1 MTQKKKVVLA
11 YSGGLD
17 TSVAIKWMQEKHN
30 MDVIA
35 LTIDLGTEKDLKPVE
50 EKALKIGAGKSII
63 IDAKEVFVYY
73 FIFPALQAGA
83 LYEKSYL
90 LSTAL
95 GRPLIAKLL
104 VDTAMSEGAS
114 AVAHG

>member
-1 MTQKKKVVLA
+1 MGTDRKKVVLA

-17 TSVAIKWMQEKHN
+17 TSVAIKWIQDKYD

-35 LTIDLGTEKDLKPVE
+35 LTIDLGTDKDLRPVV
-50 EKALKIGAGKSII
+50 EKAINTGAIKSMI

-73 FIFPALQAGA
+73 FLFPALQAGA
-83 LYEKSYL
+83 LYERTYPL
-90 LSTAL
+90 ATAL

-104 VDTAMSEGAS
+104 VDIAAAT
-114 AVAHG
+114 